1 MKKMNNKGYVT
12 INFGT
17 QTKSGFYFWFWA
29 VLSVVVSLLTSA
41 TMAENPG
48 KALVGATFLMV
59 GHILYPTVEAYY
71 GGFDHSI
78 FYGFTAKG
86 VRFFDGVLGIG
97 LFIGAALNII
107 LF

>member
-1 MKKMNNKGYVT
+1 MKKMNKGYVT

-17 QTKSGFYFWFWA
+17 QTKSGFYFWFWT

-41 TMAENPG
+41 TMSEAPG

-86 VRFFDGVLGIG
+86 VRFFDGGLGIG
-97 LFIGAALNII
+97 LFIGAVLNIM